1 MSPWITNLVKLFS
14 SRFIGVCLAPGQAS
28 SPAAR
33 LFRRNRGCVNSNSSL
48 PIQSWGAHPETLDDR
63 RASMPYV
70 LTFHFDPDF
79 EKRRLRP
86 KNRGDGT
93 VDQFDLGYAQN
104 VALGQPL
111 AEWTPLPPDAAPAA
125 DAIVS
130 DNTAFIHGEGCHV
143 DPDNPLRLIASVN
156 GHVAC
161 IDGRITVRE
170 TLTIGSDIDFHT
182 GNIVAVG
189 DVLIGGDIRAGFAVM
204 GRNVTVTGSVVA
216 ARVRAMGNITCHG
229 GIQGGG
235 KATLRAGKS
244 LRAKFCENAVLHAA
258 QNILVDGSS
267 MHCRLFAGQK
277 LAVKGRLAG
286 GEVYCGEAV
295 YVGEQLGGGGQS
307 QTRLLLGYD
316 PERIHKDQH
325 IKASM
330 RQTLLDIDAYRLDMG
345 RSEESAKEHAPALEQ
360 SLQRLETFKKQLKK
374 LWNNPA
380 AMRHFSSCRVIVPG
394 RIGANVEI
402 TIGEATLIVPEDTA
416 DAVLRYQDGE
426 IVLEHP
432 ALRK

>member
-1 MSPWITNLVKLFS
+1 
-14 SRFIGVCLAPGQAS
+14 
-28 SPAAR
+28 
-33 LFRRNRGCVNSNSSL
+33 
-48 PIQSWGAHPETLDDR
+48 
-63 RASMPYV
+63 MPYV

-86 KNRGDGT
+86 KNRDDGT

-104 VALGQPL
+104 VALGQTL
-111 AEWTPLPPDAAPAA
+111 AEWETLPLDAGTDLDPDR
-125 DAIVS
+125 IVS
-130 DNTAFIHGEGCHV
+130 ESTAFPCGEGCSV
-143 DPDNPLRLIASVN
+143 DPDNPLRLLASVN
-156 GHVAC
+156 GHVAFL
-161 IDGRITVRE
+161 DGRITVRE
-170 TLTIGSDIDFHT
+170 TLAIGCDIDFHT

-189 DVLIGGDIRAGFAVM
+189 DVLIGGDVRAGFAVM
-204 GRNVTVTGSVVA
+204 GRNVTITGSVVA
-216 ARVRAMGNITCHG
+216 ARIRAMGNVTCHG
-229 GIQGGG
+229 GIQGGA

-244 LRAKFCENAVLHAA
+244 LRAKFCENAVLHAG
-258 QNILVDGSS
+258 QNILIDGSC

-330 RQTLLDIDAYRLDMG
+330 RQTLLDIETLRLDMG
-345 RSEESAKEHAPALEQ
+345 RGEASAAQHAAALEQ
-360 SLQRLETFKKQLKK
+360 SLQRFETFKRQLKK
-374 LWNNPA
+374 LWDNPA
-380 AMRHFSSCRVIVPG
+380 AIRRFSSCRVIVPG
-394 RIGANVEI
+394 RIGANVEVS
-402 TIGEATLIVPEDTA
+402 IGEAALAIPEDTR

-426 IVLEHP
+426 IVIEHP